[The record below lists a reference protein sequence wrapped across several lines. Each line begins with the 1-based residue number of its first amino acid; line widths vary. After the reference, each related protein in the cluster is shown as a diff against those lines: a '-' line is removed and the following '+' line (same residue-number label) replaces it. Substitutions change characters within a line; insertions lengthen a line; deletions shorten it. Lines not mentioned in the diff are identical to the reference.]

1 MGIAIVSHVKYV
13 DPLTPRPPLPGV
25 PGRGGENTQ
34 GDHGNHGHFLLCKL
48 SGVPEILAFSFE
60 VGGLSRVNNAKR
72 SASSCADT

>member
-13 DPLTPRPPLPGV
+13 DPPLPGV

-34 GDHGNHGHFLLCKL
+34 GDHGNHGNHGHFLLCKL